1 MDSKT
6 IVVGGENDRDDLFIA
21 PTVVSP
27 VQVTDDIMQDEIFGP
42 ILPIVPVKDMDEAIE
57 IVNSR

>member
-1 MDSKT
+1 MDSKS

-42 ILPIVPVKDMDEAIE
+42 ILPIVPVKDMNEAIE